1 MTVRIISDV
10 FLPRFDHKERPA
22 AMRVINFVSIDLIGA
37 AKLITVDFK
46 SAKLDTIPESI
57 RGKNT
62 SQEQTLQKG
71 WKQSR
76 KPR

>member
-1 MTVRIISDV
+1 
-10 FLPRFDHKERPA
+10 
-22 AMRVINFVSIDLIGA
+22 MRVINFVSIDLIGA

-71 WKQSR
+71 GNNHGSLDELSTLV
-76 KPR
+76 

>member
-1 MTVRIISDV
+1 
-10 FLPRFDHKERPA
+10 
-22 AMRVINFVSIDLIGA
+22 MRVINFVSIDLIGA

>member
-1 MTVRIISDV
+1 
-10 FLPRFDHKERPA
+10 
-22 AMRVINFVSIDLIGA
+22 MRVINFVSIDLIGP

-62 SQEQTLQKG
+62 RANTSEGMETITEASMSFQ
-71 WKQSR
+71 
-76 KPR
+76 P